1 MKLTYILLNN
11 NKTVKSKST
20 YKLSL
25 MTQTDLEI
33 ENISVSCGCMTHEIN
48 PVTKTISLYIKVSAY
63 PKHISGNTY
72 KSNKSLTVTFSDK
85 SVEEYKINYNVK
97 RN

>member
-1 MKLTYILLNN
+1 MKYTLLNN
-11 NKTVKSKST
+11 NKTVKSGTT

-25 MTQTDLEI
+25 TTQTDLEI
-33 ENISVSCGCMTHEIN
+33 KNIFVSCGCMSYKIN
-48 PVTKTISLYIKVSAY
+48 PVTKTIALFIAVSQF

-72 KSNKSLTVTFSDK
+72 QSNKSLTITFSDSSLEK
-85 SVEEYKINYNVK
+85 YKINYNVT